1 MSPFS
6 HLFPYFTSTKL
17 RLSSSFS
24 KAQPPCNTSSRGLPQ
39 CKEDHSRALLGKLKG
54 RGQNRN
60 LSVPWGKS
68 NPKFI
73 KSTLLSLPLKYTEL
87 FIEAALAWEMIKKN
101 QDSNLSPLQSR
112 GVPSHKGFF
121 LSSSSS
127 IHERFIK
134 MVFPQ
139 KGLLGKTK
147 SPSIT
152 SFWNKTPVNSNNYI
166 ERIISINHSTWTLV
180 WVIFK

>member
-6 HLFPYFTSTKL
+6 HLFSYFTSMKL

-24 KAQPPCNTSSRGLPQ
+24 KPQPPSRGLPQ
-39 CKEDHSRALLGKLKG
+39 CKEDHSGALLGKLKG
-54 RGQNRN
+54 HRQNRN

-73 KSTLLSLPLKYTEL
+73 KSALLSLPLKYTEL

-101 QDSNLSPLQSR
+101 QDSNLSPPQSR

-121 LSSSSS
+121 LSSSSL
-127 IHERFIK
+127 IHEHFIE

-139 KGLLGKTK
+139 KRLLGKTK

-152 SFWNKTPVNSNNYI
+152 SIWNKTPVNSNNYI
-166 ERIISINHSTWTLV
+166 ERIISINRSTWTLV